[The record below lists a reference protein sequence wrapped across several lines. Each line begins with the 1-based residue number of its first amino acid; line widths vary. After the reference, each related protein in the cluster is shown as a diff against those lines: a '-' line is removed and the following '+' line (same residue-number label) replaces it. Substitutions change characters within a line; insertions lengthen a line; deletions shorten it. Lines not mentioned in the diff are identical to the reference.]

1 MKACKKPY
9 EKMWSAYGTWFQ
21 NYFAVR
27 AANLTWCGCDV
38 AYWSIGTVCCAGLV
52 WPRTDVYW
60 MRGLVWLRA
69 RPADH
74 DGRGVSEGVHAA
86 E

>member
-27 AANLTWCGCDV
+27 AATDLMGDGV
-38 AYWSIGTVCCAGLV
+38 MGDTVL
-52 WPRTDVYW
+52 
-60 MRGLVWLRA
+60 
-69 RPADH
+69 
-74 DGRGVSEGVHAA
+74 
-86 E
+86 